1 MGIVSPVT
9 VEIDIPVTR
18 RTKIHSVIDGD
29 GVEVFH
35 ARKIS
40 DVFDH
45 LIAHEV
51 SNFTILDDDAS
62 YCLVLT
68 ASPSPN
74 SNPKG

>member
-1 MGIVSPVT
+1 MSITLPVT

-18 RTKIHSVIDGD
+18 RTKVHSIIDGD

-45 LIAHEV
+45 LLEHDV
-51 SNFTILDDDAS
+51 HNFTILDDFSS
-62 YCLVLT
+62 YRLVLT
-68 ASPSPN
+68 ASASPT